1 MANILFIGLGIM
13 GAPMAAHLA
22 KAGHTLTVTNRSPA
36 KVNRWL
42 EDHKGSALPTP
53 IPESLDVDAVVLCV
67 GNDNDVREWLTT
79 RELLNSL
86 RPGTLIIDHST
97 TSATLAEE
105 MAERCAACG
114 VYFCDVPVSGG
125 EQGAIHGQ
133 LSLMA
138 GCDVLAYETL
148 VSVTAPY
155 TKAID
160 HMGPPG
166 SGQKTKMV
174 NQICIT
180 GLLETLS
187 EGMLF
192 AQKAGLDV
200 DKVMQ
205 LVAQGAAGSWQLSN
219 RYKTMLAGEYDHGF
233 AVELMCKDLG
243 ICLDQAEKL
252 NLELPVASQVSGY
265 YRELMQSGHNR
276 KDTSALLLRLQE
288 REQRGRP
295 KPQAD
300 D

>member
-1 MANILFIGLGIM
+1 MSNILFIGLGVM
-13 GAPMAAHLA
+13 GAPMAGHLA
-22 KAGHTLTVTNRSPA
+22 RAGHTLTVTNRSSA
-36 KVNRWL
+36 KVDRWL
-42 EDHKGSALPTP
+42 AQYPGTALPDAMP
-53 IPESLDVDAVVLCV
+53 DRLDVEAVVLCV
-67 GNDNDVREWLTT
+67 GNDQDVREWLTDKG
-79 RELLNSL
+79 LLDAL

-97 TSATLAEE
+97 TSATLAED
-105 MAERCAACG
+105 MAELCAASG

-125 EQGAIHGQ
+125 EQGAINGQ

-138 GCDVLAYETL
+138 GCDASAFETL
-148 VSVTAPY
+148 ISVTAPY

-205 LVAQGAAGSWQLSN
+205 LVSQGAAGSWQLTN

-252 NLELPVASQVSGY
+252 NLDLPVASLVNGY

-295 KPQAD
+295 KPPAD

>member
-1 MANILFIGLGIM
+1 MSDILFIGLGVM
-13 GAPMAAHLA
+13 GAPMAGHLA
-22 KAGHTLTVTNRSPA
+22 NAGHSLTVTNRSSG
-36 KVNRWL
+36 KVDRWL
-42 EDHKGSALPTP
+42 DAHKGTALRTP
-53 IPESLDVDAVVLCV
+53 IPANLDIDAVVLCV
-67 GNDNDVREWLTT
+67 GNDNDVREWLTVKG
-79 RELLNSL
+79 LLPAL
-86 RPGTLIIDHST
+86 KPGTLIIDHST
-97 TSATLAEE
+97 TSATLAED
-105 MAERCAACG
+105 MAALCAEAGCF
-114 VYFCDVPVSGG
+114 FCDVPVSGG
-125 EQGAIHGQ
+125 EQGAINGQ

-138 GCDVLAYETL
+138 GCADEAYDKL
-148 VSVTAPY
+148 VGITAPY

-166 SGQKTKMV
+166 SGQRTKMV

-180 GLLETLS
+180 GLIEALS

-252 NLELPVASQVSGY
+252 DLELPVATLVNGY
-265 YRELMQSGHNR
+265 YHELMQAGHNR
-276 KDTSALLLRLQE
+276 KDTSSLLLRLQE
-288 REQRGRP
+288 LDAEKTQS
-295 KPQAD
+295 
-300 D
+300 